1 MKPIGILGV
10 LLLCFGLFALA
21 YQGIT
26 YKKRET
32 ILDVGPV
39 KATAE
44 REKTIPLS
52 PVVGIA
58 SVAAGVALLVA
69 GSRKGK

>member
-1 MKPIGILGV
+1 MKPLAVAGM
-10 LLLCFGLFALA
+10 LLIVFGLFALA

-32 ILDVGPV
+32 ILDIGPV
-39 KATAE
+39 HATAE

-52 PVVGIA
+52 PVVGIV

-69 GSRKGK
+69 SRRKS